1 MLMLKVFTKFK
12 CQNPYCLRN
21 VCVYV
26 CVCMLALS
34 PKVSLENTE
43 AINFMAT
50 LKKRE
55 ENGFSVIKMHFRF
68 NIWVSLIGFKFRST
82 QRNKHRM

>member
-1 MLMLKVFTKFK
+1 MLKVFTKFK

-50 LKKRE
+50 LKKKRRKWFLSDQ
-55 ENGFSVIKMHFRF
+55 NAFSF
-68 NIWVSLIGFKFRST
+68 
-82 QRNKHRM
+82 

>member
-1 MLMLKVFTKFK
+1 MLKVFTK
-12 CQNPYCLRN
+12 CQNLYCLRN

-50 LKKRE
+50 LKKKRE